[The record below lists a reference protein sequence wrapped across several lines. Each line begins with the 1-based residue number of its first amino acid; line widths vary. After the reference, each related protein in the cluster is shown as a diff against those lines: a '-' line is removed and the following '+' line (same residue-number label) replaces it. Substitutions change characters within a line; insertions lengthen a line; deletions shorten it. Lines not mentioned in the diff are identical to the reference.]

1 LSSLEEEH
9 GGYVCHPRAPSGNNI
24 AGPILLSHPQQGKQR
39 YFRVPSLKLFRK
51 KKKKKK
57 KKRKVDSLGITLSSC
72 CLSGS

>member
-51 KKKKKK
+51 KKK
-57 KKRKVDSLGITLSSC
+57 RKVDSLGITLSSC

>member
-39 YFRVPSLKLFRK
+39 YFRVLSLKLFR
-51 KKKKKK
+51 K